1 MAGSL
6 GELFVEL
13 GVKGDPKKIDAFVK
27 KAQALA
33 KQYGITETTQKRVNE
48 SFSKMAKKLRN
59 VSLAITAT
67 IYAVEKMTDAL
78 VKDNQVWMQFEQQT
92 DLSLKTLQGY
102 AGVASLFDKSLG
114 MQGAAGSIQAL
125 QDKLFELQLTGE
137 GARGFQIA
145 GINPVGQNAFGV
157 LEQVRER
164 IKGLNDTSATYLL
177 RQLGLDPKM
186 LPMLRMER
194 SEFEELRK
202 VQERLTL
209 TEEER
214 AKIQEL
220 SMRRDVAHQKLRLAQ
235 QRLMLALLPLW
246 TKLTEIAG
254 AMAEGIA
261 KLMRVLNKF
270 NPALKGI
277 VVGMTAWFA
286 GSKLFN
292 AFLNNKLF
300 KTLLKLT
307 GLSGKFKLNLATIGK
322 NILPMVSTALKG
334 LLRTVVTLVAPLLS
348 LFLILEDIAVW
359 LSGGESVIGSYVDL
373 YKNWRED
380 RKNVA
385 VENLNLDNLDQIN
398 PNSEAGK
405 RAKELLDI
413 KKGTLDKYQN
423 NWLGKMIETVR
434 PGTAQEA
441 ANWAVADRLKADEM
455 QRMLQP
461 SIPPV
466 MSTTQNTTNSPTVHQ
481 TNYFAP
487 GTSTDEADERLR
499 YAQAVIGNVR

>member
-27 KAQALA
+27 KAQELA
-33 KQYGITETTQKRVNE
+33 KQYGVTETTQKRVNE
-48 SFSKMAKKLRN
+48 DFSKMARKLRN

-78 VKDNQVWMQFEQQT
+78 VKDNQAWMQFEQQT

-214 AKIQEL
+214 AQIRQL
-220 SMRRDVAHQKLRLAQ
+220 SMRREVAHQKLRLAQ

-246 TKLTEIAG
+246 TKLTELVG
-254 AMAEGIA
+254 AIAEGVG
-261 KLMRVLNKF
+261 KLTHAFNKL
-270 NPALKGI
+270 NPAFKGI
-277 VVGMTAWFA
+277 IVSTAAWFA
-286 GSKLFN
+286 GSKLLN
-292 AFLNNKLF
+292 ALLTNKTIKLF
-300 KTLLKLT
+300 ARLL
-307 GLSGKFKLNLATIGK
+307 GLSGKLKLNLTAIGK
-322 NILPMVSTALKG
+322 NIIPMVGMALKG
-334 LLRTVVTLVAPLLS
+334 LLRTVTTLIAPLLS
-348 LFLILEDIAVW
+348 LYLILEDIAVW
-359 LSGGESVIGSYVDL
+359 LAGGESVIGSYVDV
-373 YKNWRED
+373 YKNWREG
-380 RKNVA
+380 REKIA
-385 VENLNLDNLDQIN
+385 IENLNLDNLEQAD
-398 PNSEAGK
+398 PTTEAGK
-405 RAKELLDI
+405 RAKELLKI
-413 KKGTLDKYQN
+413 KQETLDKYQN
-423 NWLGKMIETVR
+423 SWWGRAIERVR

-441 ANWAVADRLKADEM
+441 ANKAITDRLE
-455 QRMLQP
+455 QYERERMLQP
-461 SIPPV
+461 SIAPMTSNV
-466 MSTTQNTTNSPTVHQ
+466 QNTTNSPTVHQ
-481 TNYFAP
+481 VNYFAP
-487 GTSTDEADERLR
+487 GTATDEADARLQ
-499 YAQAVIGNVR
+499 YAQAAVSDVR

>member
-177 RQLGLDPKM
+177 RQLGIDPKM

-194 SEFEELRK
+194 SEFEKLR
-202 VQERLTL
+202 QIEERLTL
-209 TEEER
+209 TEEEDFLAFR
-214 AKIQEL
+214 
-220 SMRRDVAHQKLRLAQ
+220 KLIFECL
-235 QRLMLALLPLW
+235 
-246 TKLTEIAG
+246 
-254 AMAEGIA
+254 
-261 KLMRVLNKF
+261 
-270 NPALKGI
+270 
-277 VVGMTAWFA
+277 
-286 GSKLFN
+286 
-292 AFLNNKLF
+292 
-300 KTLLKLT
+300 
-307 GLSGKFKLNLATIGK
+307 
-322 NILPMVSTALKG
+322 G
-334 LLRTVVTLVAPLLS
+334 LL
-348 LFLILEDIAVW
+348 
-359 LSGGESVIGSYVDL
+359 G
-373 YKNWRED
+373 
-380 RKNVA
+380 
-385 VENLNLDNLDQIN
+385 Q
-398 PNSEAGK
+398 
-405 RAKELLDI
+405 I
-413 KKGTLDKYQN
+413 KKCL
-423 NWLGKMIETVR
+423 V
-434 PGTAQEA
+434 
-441 ANWAVADRLKADEM
+441 
-455 QRMLQP
+455 
-461 SIPPV
+461 
-466 MSTTQNTTNSPTVHQ
+466 
-481 TNYFAP
+481 
-487 GTSTDEADERLR
+487 
-499 YAQAVIGNVR
+499 